1 MNDYVGR
8 EVMEHDGR
16 RAAFNALA
24 KKTFGLSFEAWY
36 RDGYWTEKYMPYTL
50 FDGARAVSNVS
61 VNRLDVVY
69 EGNTY
74 LMHQLGTVMTD
85 PEYRGQGYAARL
97 IRRIQEEY
105 LESCDTMFLFANKN
119 VLDFYPKFGFEK
131 RIQYGFR
138 LNCRNG
144 AGRRERK
151 LDMDQSSDRQLLQKF
166 YEKGNLFSV
175 MQVVRNPE
183 LLMFYCM
190 GPLRDCIRYIPGQ
203 DAVVIVEW
211 EEGIP
216 VIYDIYCDPG
226 KNLQDILSAAGAG
239 KAGEAILKFT
249 PPGSEH
255 ADWAVEGDTGFRTF
269 TKPAECGKMKSF
281 RAKNRLCG
289 QTQMFI
295 SR

>member
-74 LMHQLGTVMTD
+74 LMYQLGTVMTD

-119 VLDFYPKFGFEK
+119 VLDFYPKFGFER

-138 LNCRNG
+138 LNCRNK
-144 AGRRERK
+144 AGRRDGSWIWISPLTDSFCKSFMKRETRF
-151 LDMDQSSDRQLLQKF
+151 LSCRW
-166 YEKGNLFSV
+166 SV
-175 MQVVRNPE
+175 
-183 LLMFYCM
+183 
-190 GPLRDCIRYIPGQ
+190 
-203 DAVVIVEW
+203 
-211 EEGIP
+211 
-216 VIYDIYCDPG
+216 
-226 KNLQDILSAAGAG
+226 ILSFSC
-239 KAGEAILKFT
+239 FT
-249 PPGSEH
+249 AWGLCVTVSGIFPG
-255 ADWAVEGDTGFRTF
+255 RT
-269 TKPAECGKMKSF
+269 
-281 RAKNRLCG
+281 RL
-289 QTQMFI
+289 
-295 SR
+295 

>member
-1 MNDYVGR
+1 MNHYVGR

-24 KKTFGLSFEAWY
+24 KKTFGLSFESWY

-74 LMHQLGTVMTD
+74 LMYQLGTVMTD

-119 VLDFYPKFGFEK
+119 VLEFYPKFGFEK

-138 LNCRNG
+138 LNCRNE
-144 AGRRERK
+144 AGRQERK
-151 LDMDQSSDRQLLQKF
+151 LDMDQSSDRQLLQQYYK
-166 YEKGNLFSV
+166 KGNPFSV
-175 MQVVRNPE
+175 MQVILNPE

-226 KNLQDILSAAGAG
+226 KDLQEILSAAVAG
-239 KAGEAILKFT
+239 KAGEARLKFT
-249 PPGSEH
+249 PPGSVH
-255 ADWAVEGDTGFRTF
+255 SDWAAEEDPDNTLFILKNESGIWDR
-269 TKPAECGKMKSF
+269 KPLLFPE
-281 RAKNRLCG
+281 
-289 QTQMFI
+289 I
-295 SR
+295 SHT

>member
-36 RDGYWTEKYMPYTL
+36 RDGYWTKKYMPYTL

-74 LMHQLGTVMTD
+74 QMYQLGTVMTD

-105 LESCDTMFLFANKN
+105 LDSCDNMFLFANKN

-166 YEKGNLFSV
+166 YEKGNPFSV

-226 KNLQDILSAAGAG
+226 KNLQEILSVAGAG
-239 KAGEAILKFT
+239 KAGEARLKFT
-249 PPGSEH
+249 PLDSEH
-255 ADWAVEGDTGFRTF
+255 ANLAAAEDPDNTLFILKNESGIWDR
-269 TKPAECGKMKSF
+269 KPLLFPE
-281 RAKNRLCG
+281 
-289 QTQMFI
+289 I
-295 SR
+295 SHT